1 MKENWKVSMYHVL
14 KDEGI
19 GLEIRS
25 TEGGGA
31 VNMGVTF
38 EAWQNYSKK
47 HKLPEATF
55 ENLGKITVDTAMDVF
70 RDLYADKIHF
80 DDLPHGSDYCVLDS
94 AINNGPGGATRF
106 LQRALGLPVT
116 GKFDQ
121 VTLEKAKASPAHEL
135 VDKFCDIRLAIQ
147 KTFKNYNHPASRGK
161 TFGWVWDRRVELVRT
176 RAKTIIAAV
185 NKKGEK
191 K

>member
-1 MKENWKVSMYHVL
+1 MKENWKVSMFHVL
-14 KDEGI
+14 KDEGK

-47 HKLPEATF
+47 HNLPEATYD
-55 ENLGKITVDTAMDVF
+55 NLGKISVETAMDVF
-70 RDLYADKIHF
+70 RELYADKIHF

-94 AINNGPGGATRF
+94 AINNGPGGSIRF
-106 LQRALGLPVT
+106 LQRALALPIT
-116 GKFDQ
+116 GKFDA
-121 VTLEKAKASPAHEL
+121 VTLEKAKAADPTTL
-135 VDKFCDIRLAIQ
+135 VNAFCDIRLKIQ
-147 KTFKNYNHPASRGK
+147 KTFKNYNHPASKGR

-176 RAKTIIAAV
+176 RAMAIIAAT
-185 NKKGEK
+185 NKGAK